1 MLRVFEYDPLI
12 DSSKVMEEARAF
24 IDYMRRVSNDFEE
37 PKNVKSNKRITL
49 QTLFDRDRAYLQQNL
64 PAITQL
70 MEICLLLAMSNAK
83 VEGSFSTMNLIHD
96 HSRNCLKVTTV
107 NALMFVKSYSCT
119 FEQLKKTPSAIREI
133 LSIWQGL
140 PAWERY
146 GSDKKGKRDD
156 DSHLSQIQ
164 REFKRARVLSQKTK
178 GPEDNKTVNSKSND
192 ETITKISFKGLSVE
206 LVKPPFSKKE
216 VVDADSGPDK
226 RPSYV
231 PSTDMEITVHK
242 ESVQGTLSDDNHVKW
257 ILTKAPDGMSFPH
270 IVPLDDLTRLG
281 TQRVVNARA
290 LKSLQNGTYLNDEAL
305 DAIAFVIRNAY
316 ILHANEKRNVILKKT
331 VLVSTTQF
339 YTRLLNRNPDT
350 GSEHYDYKG
359 METYDCAYFDTLKQN
374 DALEWFLPIHLPG
387 HWILAYID
395 FRNKVG
401 EVFDSWNNTPRP
413 VVIAHL
419 KLLIEH
425 IFATHAGRDHKEYHA
440 NTLKDDAEWTFFDR
454 NVTEPLTP
462 QQQDGYNCGIFVLWF
477 IYCKLSK
484 GLNVRPMT
492 ITPQV
497 LRKEF
502 AKALVNRQLT
512 FLPF

>member
-1 MLRVFEYDPLI
+1 LLYEKCLGED
-12 DSSKVMEEARAF
+12 
-24 IDYMRRVSNDFEE
+24 
-37 PKNVKSNKRITL
+37 KNESGKKTL
-49 QTLFDRDRAYLQQNL
+49 NCRL
-64 PAITQL
+64 
-70 MEICLLLAMSNAK
+70 
-83 VEGSFSTMNLIHD
+83 SFCDVCYKYAHD
-96 HSRNCLKVTTV
+96 HLKEEGTGWDIIK
-107 NALMFVKSYSCT
+107 AR
-119 FEQLKKTPSAIREI
+119 QLDFTILSSHVRSVRHQQSLEWEKKTRKVCPQEPTSLDKELAREELEMTNNI
-133 LSIWQGL
+133 GNVLFVAQNNLSLNLYPELCKHIKDTGANIYSVNDNLKRHSPGIAQG
-140 PAWERY
+140 
-146 GSDKKGKRDD
+146 
-156 DSHLSQIQ
+156 
-164 REFKRARVLSQKTK
+164 
-178 GPEDNKTVNSKSND
+178 
-192 ETITKISFKGLSVE
+192 
-206 LVKPPFSKKE
+206 
-216 VVDADSGPDK
+216 
-226 RPSYV
+226 
-231 PSTDMEITVHK
+231 
-242 ESVQGTLSDDNHVKW
+242 
-257 ILTKAPDGMSFPH
+257 ILT
-270 IVPLDDLTRLG
+270 
-281 TQRVVNARA
+281 
-290 LKSLQNGTYLNDEAL
+290 SLEKIFRSKQLHD
-305 DAIAFVIRNAY
+305 IRNAKFFSLY
-316 ILHANEKRNVILKKT
+316 YDESANVEKIETLCIHIRYMNEEGEINTEFLYLKEVAGHKEGVIVAEIILEILTELGINIRKCISIGSYCTASNMGEHGYCLERNIILKKT

-339 YTRLLNRNPDT
+339 YTRLLNRNPET

-440 NTLKDDAEWTFFDR
+440 NTLKNDAEWTFFDR

-492 ITPQV
+492 VTPQV